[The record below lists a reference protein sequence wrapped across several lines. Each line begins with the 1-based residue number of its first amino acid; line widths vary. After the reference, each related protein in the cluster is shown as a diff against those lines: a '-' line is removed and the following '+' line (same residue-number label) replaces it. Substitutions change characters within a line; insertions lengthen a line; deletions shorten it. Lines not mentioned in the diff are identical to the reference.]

1 MKTALVRNE
10 CFDLKYK
17 RKPLFDKDSKD
28 SSIQECSDCR
38 TDNWE
43 IIRHI
48 KNDLRDNLSFILCFV
63 QSIERKFPFMTDRFS
78 SDKLEHQHANSS
90 GFLHYCL
97 SSYFQETVFIIFD
110 LLIVVERPIGI
121 LSVRVATR
129 CRWRHWI
136 LIYTPRKRQ
145 LLSEGFFFVLAPS
158 VTRDLIKTQISINLP

>member
-1 MKTALVRNE
+1 MKTALVSNE
-10 CFDLKYK
+10 CLDLKYK

-43 IIRHI
+43 IIRQI

-63 QSIERKFPFMTDRFS
+63 QSIECIFPFMTDRFS

-97 SSYFQETVFIIFD
+97 SSYFQETVFII
-110 LLIVVERPIGI
+110 
-121 LSVRVATR
+121 
-129 CRWRHWI
+129 
-136 LIYTPRKRQ
+136 LIYW
-145 LLSEGFFFVLAPS
+145 LLLNVPSEFCQSELPPDADEGIGYWYILRAKGNIAQRGFLFCASSFCD
-158 VTRDLIKTQISINLP
+158 TRPD

>member
-1 MKTALVRNE
+1 MKTALVSNE
-10 CFDLKYK
+10 CLDLKYK

-43 IIRHI
+43 IIRQI

-63 QSIERKFPFMTDRFS
+63 QSIERIFPFMTDRFS

-97 SSYFQETVFIIFD
+97 SSYFHFYHFWFIDCCWTSHRNSVSQSCHQMQMKALDIDIYSAQKAIAQRGFLFCASSFCD
-110 LLIVVERPIGI
+110 TRP
-121 LSVRVATR
+121 
-129 CRWRHWI
+129 
-136 LIYTPRKRQ
+136 
-145 LLSEGFFFVLAPS
+145 
-158 VTRDLIKTQISINLP
+158 D